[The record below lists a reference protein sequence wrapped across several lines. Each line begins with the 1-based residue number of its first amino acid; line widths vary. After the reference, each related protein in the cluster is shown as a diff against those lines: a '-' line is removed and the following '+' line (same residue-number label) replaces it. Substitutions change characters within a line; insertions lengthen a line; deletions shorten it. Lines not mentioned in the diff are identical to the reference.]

1 MQSLAW
7 RIKIGTC
14 LLADG
19 IPFHKLSPKNNLGKL
34 LGPES
39 GNPSFG
45 GKKGVDAVVP
55 EIVDRTFKN
64 YEVRLK
70 DKKVSVMFDGS
81 KILHNL
87 EGTLVLFV
95 EDYEIR
101 ILVIGF
107 TRVEKSVS
115 GAEIQAIVMSHL
127 NRVGIRTSNVIFLNS
142 DRA

>member
-1 MQSLAW
+1 M
-7 RIKIGTC
+7 
-14 LLADG
+14 
-19 IPFHKLSPKNNLGKL
+19 
-34 LGPES
+34 
-39 GNPSFG
+39 
-45 GKKGVDAVVP
+45 DAVVP